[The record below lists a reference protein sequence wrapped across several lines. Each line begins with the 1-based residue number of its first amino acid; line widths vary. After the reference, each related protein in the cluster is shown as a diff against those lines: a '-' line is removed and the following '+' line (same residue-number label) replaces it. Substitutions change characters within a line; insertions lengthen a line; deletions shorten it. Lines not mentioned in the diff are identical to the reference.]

1 MTGNNM
7 DITLYRRKTAM
18 VLHEIEYSLG
28 NFILDEDIS
37 IEDIPQ
43 DIVKN
48 VVARDSQRKQF
59 SEIIKPKDII
69 ESTYLDELFSIA
81 IEITKNNSLNDY
93 IQYIRDQFIINDIY
107 NIRNVISHPNRQF
120 IISYWFKVAAI
131 ASDPI
136 INILKLGRIHSAL
149 ISAEENNLSD
159 PPDEWYE
166 KTMWEL
172 PNNLPE
178 VFEHGITGLVGRQKE
193 QDLLIDCLKNRRVSN
208 IAIVAPGGI
217 GKTALALDLLS
228 RQVKNP
234 ETKNYFDSCIF
245 STLKT
250 EKLTSDGVIKLDAIE
265 SLLELKESVLLAS
278 NKIYDEAYLT
288 FEELCNNKPEEKILL
303 FIDNLETLLINSTKD
318 FEDFTYDLPP
328 AWRVLITSR
337 ISINNAR
344 IISLEPLKEKHALH
358 LARTYL
364 QKRNRKN
371 LPEEVLKNLV
381 SKCYNNPLAI
391 RLSIDLYLAGKEI
404 PESISV
410 ANKEI
415 ASFSYSNLID
425 ALSDVSVNI
434 LEALF
439 ISDNNNRITLCEMLS
454 LSLEEIVESIAQ
466 LSNTSL
472 INRTTSGG
480 GEIYSLSES
489 IRELL
494 VTTPRNIHL
503 REKLLDD
510 LKRRKAITK
519 QIEHEQ
525 RQNSIPPYH
534 WEYIPNNLNEN
545 LIPFIKDVNKSF
557 KGMNIPSK
565 PKAITLMNKCRD
577 MDHLYSEISIFN
589 RSYGRV
595 ASSLNASPI
604 AITKFKKALQL
615 DPNDINSS
623 IFLAMHHHNSG
634 DYSLAYDIYKALI
647 DEGWCNED
655 EYIAEFTQRIYNGC
669 YLALLFDLRYPA
681 IIEQSKKWKDLKH
694 SRGIVGVFRAT
705 ALKRMAEDVIQ
716 KDPSECMSL
725 LSRAMRTLDDVIRV
739 DGYIRPACE
748 QAKSVFNELAAILK
762 IPVFKEDKDFSN
774 EALEFIAMHLNS
786 ISAYVKIGGDDEIT
800 TLIRRLS
807 RIDMPKNPFI
817 SISIPKYAQ
826 SDLYNPI
833 DEEYALQKGLEIVQI
848 SNIPKSKDGKES
860 PLYIFAK
867 KDNKDYYLRYEFL
880 KNGGYAEWFNLKQGD
895 SIAIK
900 PLKEQPKGKSLLAS
914 EIYLL

>member
-1 MTGNNM
+1 M

-43 DIVKN
+43 DIVKS
-48 VVARDSQRKQF
+48 VITRDSQRKQF

-81 IEITKNNSLNDY
+81 IEISKNNSLNEY

-120 IISYWFKVAAI
+120 VISYWYKVAAI

-136 INILKLGRIHSAL
+136 INILKLDRVHSTL

-193 QDLLIDCLKNRRVSN
+193 QDILIDCLKNRRVSN

-234 ETKNYFDSCIF
+234 DTKNYFDSCIF

-250 EKLTSDGVIKLDAIE
+250 EKLTSDGVIKLDSIE
-265 SLLELKESVLLAS
+265 SLNELKESIVLAA

-288 FEELCNNKPEEKILL
+288 FDELCNKKSEEKILL

-318 FEDFTYDLPP
+318 FEEFTYNLPP

-337 ISINNAR
+337 ISIGNAR

-364 QKRNRKN
+364 LKRNRKN

-381 SKCYNNPLAI
+381 SKCFNNPLAI
-391 RLSIDLYLAGKEI
+391 RLSIDLYLTGKEI

-425 ALSDVSVNI
+425 ALSDISVNI

-472 INRTTSGG
+472 INRNTSEG

-525 RQNSIPPYH
+525 RQNSIPSYH
-534 WEYIPNNLNEN
+534 WDYIPNNLNEN
-545 LIPFIKDVNKSF
+545 LIPFIKEVNKSF

-565 PKAITLMNKCRD
+565 SKAINLMNKCRD
-577 MDHLYSEISIFN
+577 MDHLYSEVPIFN

-604 AITKFKKALQL
+604 AITKFNKSLQF
-615 DPNDINSS
+615 DPNDVNAS
-623 IFLAMHHHNSG
+623 IFLAMHYHNNG
-634 DYSLAYDIYKALI
+634 DYSLAYDIYKELI
-647 DEGWCNED
+647 NKGWCDED
-655 EYIAEFTQRIYNGC
+655 EYVPEFTQRIYNGY
-669 YLALLFDLRYPA
+669 YLALLFDLQYPQ
-681 IIEQSKKWKDLKH
+681 IIEQSKKWKNLKH

-705 ALKRMAEDVIQ
+705 ALKRMAEDFIQ
-716 KDPSECMSL
+716 KDPEQSKSL
-725 LSRAMRTLDDVIRV
+725 LSRAMRTLNDVIRV

-748 QAKSVFNELAAILK
+748 QTKSIFNELAVILK
-762 IPVFKEDKDFSN
+762 IPAFKQDEDFSN
-774 EALEFIAMHLNS
+774 ESLEFIAEHLNN
-786 ISAYVKIGGDDEIT
+786 ITTYVKIGGDDEIT
-800 TLIRRLS
+800 KLIRRLS
-807 RIDMPKNPFI
+807 NIEMPKNPFTSF
-817 SISIPKYAQ
+817 SIAKYAQ

-833 DEEYALQKGLEIVQI
+833 DEEYAIQKGLEIVQI

-880 KNGGYAEWFNLKQGD
+880 KNGGYAEWFNLRQGD

>member
-1 MTGNNM
+1 M

-18 VLHEIEYSLG
+18 VLHEIEHSLG

-43 DIVKN
+43 DIVEN
-48 VVARDSQRKQF
+48 VVARNTQRKQF

-69 ESTYLDELFSIA
+69 EATYLDELFSIA
-81 IEITKNNSLNDY
+81 IEITKNNSLNEY

-120 IISYWFKVAAI
+120 IISYWYKVAAI

-136 INILKLGRIHSAL
+136 IHILKLDKIYSAL

-159 PPDEWYE
+159 PPDEWYK

-193 QDLLIDCLKNRRVSN
+193 QDILMDCLKNRRVSN

-217 GKTALALDLLS
+217 GKTALVLDLLS

-234 ETKNYFDSCIF
+234 DTKNHFDSCIF

-250 EKLTSDGVIKLDAIE
+250 EKLTSDGVIKLDSIE
-265 SLLELKESVLLAS
+265 SLTELKESIIAAA

-288 FEELCNNKPEEKILL
+288 FDELCINKSEEKILL

-318 FEDFTYDLPP
+318 FEEFTYDLPP
-328 AWRVLITSR
+328 TWRVLITSR
-337 ISINNAR
+337 ISIGNAR

-364 QKRNRKN
+364 LKRNRKN
-371 LPEEVLKNLV
+371 LPEEVLKKLV
-381 SKCYNNPLAI
+381 SKCFNNPLAI
-391 RLSIDLYLAGKEI
+391 RLSIDLYLTGKEI

-415 ASFSYSNLID
+415 ASFSYGNLID
-425 ALSDVSVNI
+425 ALSDISVNI

-439 ISDNNNRITLCEMLS
+439 ISDNINRITLCEMLS

-472 INRTTSGG
+472 INRNTSEG

-503 REKLLDD
+503 REKLLED

-525 RQNSIPPYH
+525 RQNSIPSYH
-534 WEYIPNNLNEN
+534 WDYIPNNLNKN
-545 LIPFIKDVNKSF
+545 LIPFLKEVNTSF
-557 KGMNIPSK
+557 KGMNIPNK
-565 PKAITLMNKCRD
+565 PKAISLMNKCRD
-577 MDHLYSEISIFN
+577 MDHLYSEVSIFN

-604 AITKFKKALQL
+604 AITKFTKALQL
-615 DPNDINSS
+615 NPEDVNAS
-623 IFLAMHHHNSG
+623 IFLAMHHYNNG
-634 DYSLAYDIYKALI
+634 DYSLAYDIYKKLI

-655 EYIAEFTQRIYNGC
+655 EYVPEFTRRIYNGY
-669 YLALLFDLRYPA
+669 YLSLLFDLRYPE
-681 IIEQSKKWKDLKH
+681 IIEQSKKWKNLKH

-705 ALKRMAEDVIQ
+705 ALKRMAEDFIQ
-716 KDPSECMSL
+716 KDPAQSKSL
-725 LSRAMRTLDDVIRV
+725 LSRAMRTLNDVIRV
-739 DGYIRPACE
+739 DGYIKPACE
-748 QAKSVFNELAAILK
+748 QTKSIFNELAAILK
-762 IPVFKEDKDFSN
+762 LPAFKQDNDFSN
-774 EALEFIAMHLNS
+774 ESLEFIATHLNN
-786 ISAYVKIGGDDEIT
+786 ITTYVKIDGDDEIT
-800 TLIRRLS
+800 KLIRKLS
-807 RIDMPKNPFI
+807 NVKMPKNPFT
-817 SISIPKYAQ
+817 SFSIPKHVQ

-833 DEEYALQKGLEIVQI
+833 DEEYAIQKGLEIVQV
-848 SNIPKSKDGKES
+848 SNIPKSKNGKEP

-880 KNGGYAEWFNLKQGD
+880 KNGGYAEWFNLKPGD
-895 SIAIK
+895 NIAIR
-900 PLKEQPKGKSLLAS
+900 PLKKQLQVGSLLAS

>member
-1 MTGNNM
+1 M

>member
-1 MTGNNM
+1 M

-37 IEDIPQ
+37 IEDFPQ

-48 VVARDSQRKQF
+48 VVARESQRKEF

-81 IEITKNNSLNDY
+81 IEITKNNSLNQY
-93 IQYIRDQFIINDIY
+93 IQYIRDLFIINDIY
-107 NIRNVISHPNRQF
+107 KIRNVISHPNRQF
-120 IISYWFKVAAI
+120 IISYWYKVAAI

-136 INILKLGRIHSAL
+136 INILNLERIHSAL
-149 ISAEENNLSD
+149 IAAEENNLND
-159 PPDEWYE
+159 PPDEWYA

-193 QDLLIDCLKNRRVSN
+193 QDLLIECLKNRRVNN

-228 RQVKNP
+228 LQVKNP
-234 ETKNYFDSCIF
+234 ETKNYFDSFIF

-250 EKLTSDGVIKLDAIE
+250 EKLTPEGVIKLDSIE
-265 SLLELKESVLLAS
+265 SLSELKESIVSAA
-278 NKIYDEAYLT
+278 NKIYDEAYHS
-288 FEELCNNKPEEKILL
+288 FNELCQSKSEERILL

-318 FEDFTYDLPP
+318 FEDFTYDLPL

-337 ISINNAR
+337 ISIGNAR
-344 IISLEPLKEKHALH
+344 VISLEPLKEKHALH

-364 QKRNRKN
+364 SKRNRKN
-371 LPEEVLKNLV
+371 LPEDVLKNLV
-381 SKCYNNPLAI
+381 SKCFNNPLAI
-391 RLSIDLYLAGKEI
+391 RLSIDLYLTGKEI

-425 ALSDVSVNI
+425 ALSDDSVNI

-439 ISDNNNRITLCEMLS
+439 ISDNINRITLCEMLS

-472 INRTTSGG
+472 INRTTSEG

-494 VTTPRNIHL
+494 VITPRNIHL

-534 WEYIPNNLNEN
+534 WDYIPNNLNEN
-545 LIPFIKDVNKSF
+545 LIPFIKDVNKFF
-557 KGMNIPSK
+557 KGMNIVSNS
-565 PKAITLMNKCRD
+565 KAINLMNKCRD

-595 ASSLNASPI
+595 ASALNASPI
-604 AITKFKKALQL
+604 ATTKFKKALSL

-634 DYSLAYDIYKALI
+634 DYSLAYDIYKKLI
-647 DEGWCNED
+647 DEGWCNEE

-669 YLALLFDLRYPA
+669 YFALLFDLRYPE
-681 IIEQSKKWKDLKH
+681 IMEQSKKWKDLKH

-705 ALKRMAEDVIQ
+705 ALKRMAEGQIQ
-716 KDPSECMSL
+716 KDPAEAMSL
-725 LSRAMRTLDDVIRV
+725 LSRAIKTLNDVIRV
-739 DGYIRPACE
+739 DGYIKPACE
-748 QAKSVFNELAAILK
+748 QAKSIFNELAAVLK
-762 IPVFKEDKDFSN
+762 MPAYKENKVFSN
-774 EALEFIAMHLNS
+774 EALEFIAAHLNN
-786 ISAYVKIGGDDEIT
+786 ITTYVKIGADDEVT
-800 TLIRRLS
+800 KLIRRLS
-807 RIDMPKNPFI
+807 NIDLPKNPFT
-817 SISIPKYAQ
+817 SISIPKHAQ

-867 KDNKDYYLRYEFL
+867 KGNKDYYLRYEYL

-895 SIAIK
+895 SIAIR
-900 PLKEQPKGKSLLAS
+900 PLKEQPKGKSYLAS

>member
-1 MTGNNM
+1 M

-18 VLHEIEYSLG
+18 VLHEIEHSLG
-28 NFILDEDIS
+28 NFILDESIS
-37 IEDIPQ
+37 IEDFPQ

-48 VVARDSQRKQF
+48 VVARESQRNQF
-59 SEIIKPKDII
+59 AEIIKPKDII

-81 IEITKNNSLNDY
+81 IEITKNNSINEY

-107 NIRNVISHPNRQF
+107 KIRNVISHPNRQF
-120 IISYWFKVAAI
+120 IISYWYKVAAI

-136 INILKLGRIHSAL
+136 INILKLERIHCAL
-149 ISAEENNLSD
+149 IAAEENNLSD
-159 PPDEWYE
+159 PPDEWYG

-193 QDLLIDCLKNRRVSN
+193 QDLLTDCLKNRRVNN

-228 RQVKNP
+228 LQVKNP
-234 ETKNYFDSCIF
+234 ETKNYFDSFIF

-250 EKLTSDGVIKLDAIE
+250 EKLTSDGVIKLDSIE
-265 SLLELKESVLLAS
+265 SLSELKESIFLAA
-278 NKIYDEAYLT
+278 NKIYDEAYQT
-288 FEELCNNKPEEKILL
+288 FNELCEKRSEERILL
-303 FIDNLETLLINSTKD
+303 FIDNLETLLINSTKE
-318 FEDFTYDLPP
+318 FEDFTYDLPL

-337 ISINNAR
+337 ISVGNAR

-364 QKRNRKN
+364 SKRNRKN
-371 LPEEVLKNLV
+371 LPEDVLKNLIN
-381 SKCYNNPLAI
+381 KCFNNPLAI
-391 RLSIDLYLAGKEI
+391 RLSIDLYLTGKEI

-425 ALSDVSVNI
+425 ALSDDSVNI

-439 ISDNNNRITLCEMLS
+439 ISDNINRITLCEMLS

-472 INRTTSGG
+472 INRTTSEG
-480 GEIYSLSES
+480 GEVYSLSES

-534 WEYIPNNLNEN
+534 WDYIPNNLNEN

-557 KGMNIPSK
+557 KGMNIVSNF
-565 PKAITLMNKCRD
+565 KAINLMNKCRD
-577 MDHLYSEISIFN
+577 MDHLYAEIAIFN

-604 AITKFKKALQL
+604 AITKFQKALQL
-615 DPNDINSS
+615 DPSDINSS
-623 IFLAMHHHNSG
+623 IFLAMHHHNNG
-634 DYSLAYDIYKALI
+634 DYNLAYDIYEKLI
-647 DEGWCNED
+647 DDGWCNED
-655 EYIAEFTQRIYNGC
+655 EYIPDFTQRIYNG
-669 YLALLFDLRYPA
+669 YYFALLFDLRYA
-681 IIEQSKKWKDLKH
+681 EIVEKSKKWKDLKNC
-694 SRGIVGVFRAT
+694 RGIVGVFRAT
-705 ALKRMAEDVIQ
+705 ALKRMAEGFVQ
-716 KDPSECMSL
+716 KEPNEAMSL
-725 LSRAMRTLDDVIRV
+725 LSRAIRTLNDVIRV
-739 DGYIRPACE
+739 DGYIKPACE
-748 QAKSVFNELAAILK
+748 QAKSIFNEIAMILK
-762 IPVFKEDKDFSN
+762 LPAYKENKAFSN
-774 EALEFIAMHLNS
+774 ECLDFIATHLNN
-786 ISAYVKIGGDDEIT
+786 ITPYVKISADDEVT
-800 TLIRRLS
+800 KLIRRLS
-807 RIDMPKNPFI
+807 SVDMPKNPFT
-817 SISIPKYAQ
+817 SFSIPKHAQ

-848 SNIPKSKDGKES
+848 SNIPKPKDGKES
-860 PLYIFAK
+860 SLYIFAK
-867 KDNKDYYLRYEFL
+867 KDNTDYYLRYEYL

-895 SIAIK
+895 SIAIR
-900 PLKEQPKGKSLLAS
+900 PLKERSKGKSFLAS

>member
-1 MTGNNM
+1 M

-28 NFILDEDIS
+28 NFILDEEIS
-37 IEDIPQ
+37 IEDFPQ

-48 VVARDSQRKQF
+48 VVARESQRKQF

-81 IEITKNNSLNDY
+81 IEITKNNSINEY

-120 IISYWFKVAAI
+120 IISYWYKVAAI

-136 INILKLGRIHSAL
+136 VNILKLDKIHSVL

-159 PPDEWYE
+159 PPEDWYE

-178 VFEHGITGLVGRQKE
+178 VFEHGITGLLGRQKE
-193 QDLLIDCLKNRRVSN
+193 QDLLIECLKNRRVNN

-228 RQVKNP
+228 RQVKTP
-234 ETKNYFDSCIF
+234 ETKNHFDSCIF

-250 EKLTSDGVIKLDAIE
+250 EKLTSDGVIKLDSIQ
-265 SLLELKESVLLAS
+265 SLIELKESIVLAA
-278 NKIYDEAYLT
+278 NKIYDEAYST
-288 FEELCNNKPEEKILL
+288 FDELCNNKPEEKVLL

-318 FEDFTYDLPP
+318 FEEFTYNLPL

-337 ISINNAR
+337 ISIGNAR

-364 QKRNRKN
+364 SKRNRKN
-371 LPEEVLKNLV
+371 LPEDVLKNLV
-381 SKCYNNPLAI
+381 SKCFNNPLAI

-404 PESISV
+404 PESINV

-415 ASFSYSNLID
+415 AAFSYSNLID
-425 ALSDVSVNI
+425 ALSDNSVNI

-472 INRTTSGG
+472 INRTTSEG

-525 RQNSIPPYH
+525 RQNSIPTYH
-534 WEYIPNNLNEN
+534 WDYIPSNLNEN

-565 PKAITLMNKCRD
+565 SKAINLMNKCRD

-595 ASSLNASPI
+595 ASSLNASPT

-615 DPNDINSS
+615 DPSDINAN
-623 IFLAMHHHNSG
+623 IFLAMHYHNNG
-634 DYSLAYDIYKALI
+634 DYNLAYDIYEILMDK
-647 DEGWCNED
+647 GWCNED
-655 EYIAEFTQRIYNGC
+655 EYVPEFTQRIFYGY
-669 YLALLFDLRYPA
+669 YLALLFDLRYPE
-681 IIEQSKKWKDLKH
+681 IIEKSKRWKDLKY

-705 ALKRMAEDVIQ
+705 ALKRMAEDFIQ
-716 KDPSECMSL
+716 KDPSEAMAL
-725 LSRAMRTLDDVIRV
+725 LSRSMRTLNDVIRV

-748 QAKSVFNELAAILK
+748 QAKSIFNELAVILK
-762 IPVFKEDKDFSN
+762 MQIYKEQKVFSN
-774 EALEFIAMHLNS
+774 EALEFIAEHINN
-786 ISAYVKIGGDDEIT
+786 ITTYVKIGSDDEIT
-800 TLIRRLS
+800 KLIRRLS
-807 RIDMPKNPFI
+807 TVDMPKNPFI

-833 DEEYALQKGLEIVQI
+833 DEEYAIQKGLEIVQI
-848 SNIPKSKDGKES
+848 SNIPKSKDGKNS

-895 SIAIK
+895 SIAIN
-900 PLKEQPKGKSLLAS
+900 PLKNQPKGKSLLAS

>member
-1 MTGNNM
+1 M

-18 VLHEIEYSLG
+18 VLHEIECSLG

-59 SEIIKPKDII
+59 SEIIRPKDII

-81 IEITKNNSLNDY
+81 IEITKNNSLNEY
-93 IQYIRDQFIINDIY
+93 IQFIRDQFIINDIY
-107 NIRNVISHPNRQF
+107 SIRNVISHPNRQF
-120 IISYWFKVAAI
+120 VISYWYKVAAI

-136 INILKLGRIHSAL
+136 INILKLDKVHSAL

-228 RQVKNP
+228 LQVKNP
-234 ETKNYFDSCIF
+234 DTKNHFDSCIF

-250 EKLTSDGVIKLDAIE
+250 EKLTSEGVIKLDSIE
-265 SLLELKESVLLAS
+265 SLIELKESIIAAA

-288 FEELCNNKPEEKILL
+288 FDELCRNKSEEKVLL

-318 FEDFTYDLPP
+318 FEEFTYDLPA

-337 ISINNAR
+337 ISIGNAR
-344 IISLEPLKEKHALH
+344 VISLEPLKEKHALH

-364 QKRNRKN
+364 LKRNRKN

-381 SKCYNNPLAI
+381 SKCFNNPLAI
-391 RLSIDLYLAGKEI
+391 RLSIDLYLTGKEI

-425 ALSDVSVNI
+425 ALSDISVNI

-472 INRTTSGG
+472 INRNTSEG

-534 WEYIPNNLNEN
+534 WDYIPNNLNEN
-545 LIPFIKDVNKSF
+545 LMPFIKDVNKSF

-565 PKAITLMNKCRD
+565 AKAINLMNKCRD
-577 MDHLYSEISIFN
+577 MDHLYNEVSIFN

-615 DPNDINSS
+615 DPSDVNAS
-623 IFLAMHHHNSG
+623 IFLAMHHHNNG
-634 DYSLAYDIYKALI
+634 DYNLAYDIYNELI
-647 DEGWCNED
+647 NQGWCNED
-655 EYIAEFTQRIYNGC
+655 EYVPEFPQRIYNGY
-669 YLALLFDLRYPA
+669 YLALLFDLRYPE
-681 IIEQSKKWKDLKH
+681 IMEQSKKWKDLKH

-705 ALKRMAEDVIQ
+705 ALKRMAEDFIQ
-716 KDPSECMSL
+716 NDPEQCKSL
-725 LSRAMRTLDDVIRV
+725 LSRAMRTLNDVIRV

-748 QAKSVFNELAAILK
+748 QTKSVFNELAVILK
-762 IPVFKEDKDFSN
+762 MPVFKQDQDFSN
-774 EALEFIAMHLNS
+774 ESLGFIAAHLNNITS
-786 ISAYVKIGGDDEIT
+786 YVKIGGDDEIT
-800 TLIRRLS
+800 KLIRRLS
-807 RIDMPKNPFI
+807 SVEMPKNPFT
-817 SISIPKYAQ
+817 SFSIPKHAQ

-833 DEEYALQKGLEIVQI
+833 DEEYAIQKGLEIVQI
-848 SNIPKSKDGKES
+848 SNIPKPKDGMES
-860 PLYIFAK
+860 PMYIFAK
-867 KDNKDYYLRYEFL
+867 KDNKNYYLRYEFL
-880 KNGGYAEWFNLKQGD
+880 KNGGYAEWFNMKQGD
-895 SIAIK
+895 SLAIR
-900 PLKEQPKGKSLLAS
+900 PLKDQPKGKSLLAS

>member
-1 MTGNNM
+1 M

-48 VVARDSQRKQF
+48 VVARESQRKQF

-81 IEITKNNSLNDY
+81 IEITKNNSLNEY

-120 IISYWFKVAAI
+120 VISYWYKVAAI

-136 INILKLGRIHSAL
+136 INILKLDKVHSAL

-159 PPDEWYE
+159 PPDEWYD

-234 ETKNYFDSCIF
+234 DTKNYFDSCIF

-250 EKLTSDGVIKLDAIE
+250 EKLTSEGVIKLDSIE
-265 SLLELKESVLLAS
+265 SLIELKDSIVLAA
-278 NKIYDEAYLT
+278 NKIYDESYLT
-288 FEELCNNKPEEKILL
+288 YDELCDNKSEEKILL
-303 FIDNLETLLINSTKD
+303 FIDNLETLLINSAKD
-318 FEDFTYDLPP
+318 FEEFTYDLPP

-337 ISINNAR
+337 ISIGDAR
-344 IISLEPLKEKHALH
+344 IISLEPLKQKHALH

-364 QKRNRKN
+364 LKRNRKN

-381 SKCYNNPLAI
+381 GKCFNNPLAI
-391 RLSIDLYLAGKEI
+391 RLSIDLYLTGKEI

-425 ALSDVSVNI
+425 ALSDISVNI

-472 INRTTSGG
+472 INRNTSEG

-534 WEYIPNNLNEN
+534 WDYIPNSLNEN

-565 PKAITLMNKCRD
+565 SKAIALMNKCRD

-615 DPNDINSS
+615 DPSDVNSS
-623 IFLAMHHHNSG
+623 IFLAMHYHNNG
-634 DYSLAYDIYKALI
+634 DYSLAYDIYEELI
-647 DEGWCNED
+647 NEGWCNEN
-655 EYIAEFTQRIYNGC
+655 EYVPEFTQRVYNGY
-669 YLALLFDLRYPA
+669 YLALLFDLRYQD
-681 IIEQSKKWKDLKH
+681 IIEKSKKWKDLKH

-705 ALKRMAEDVIQ
+705 ALKRMAEDFIQ
-716 KDPSECMSL
+716 KDPDQSKSL
-725 LSRAMRTLDDVIRV
+725 LSRAMRTLNDVIRV
-739 DGYIRPACE
+739 DGYIKPACE
-748 QAKSVFNELAAILK
+748 QTKSVFNELAVILK
-762 IPVFKEDKDFSN
+762 MPTFKQDKIFSN
-774 EALEFIAMHLNS
+774 ESLEFIAAHLSN
-786 ISAYVKIGGDDEIT
+786 ITAYVKIDGDDEIT
-800 TLIRRLS
+800 KLIRRLS
-807 RIDMPKNPFI
+807 NIETPKNPFT
-817 SISIPKYAQ
+817 SFSIPKHAQ

-833 DEEYALQKGLEIVQI
+833 DEEYAIQKGLEIVQI
-848 SNIPKSKDGKES
+848 SNIPKSKDGKAS
-860 PLYIFAK
+860 P
-867 KDNKDYYLRYEFL
+867 
-880 KNGGYAEWFNLKQGD
+880 
-895 SIAIK
+895 
-900 PLKEQPKGKSLLAS
+900 
-914 EIYLL
+914 